1 MASMRESRR
10 TNLIILAA
18 VLMIAGAVAIYATLV
33 MRWFSAEKPA
43 APAASSATSKAA
55 LDASL
60 DEARRDFRERLLDPR
75 AHLRLSEALW
85 KAGRPVDAFYVMYA
99 ARQIFPD
106 AAFRQAHAEIVLGVG
121 GPAAAARSRLKGLT
135 DPAMTVPIHAE
146 VARDYPD
153 SPEGR
158 DSLDQLSQLAMAPE
172 GGAGGDAARGARTAL
187 DELYRADPRNPEKL
201 AALAGADFGRG
212 DAATAQ
218 ALAAEALNKYPGQ
231 AGAARIMGMLALRER
246 DIDGAIKW
254 LTAAWDR
261 DPEDLYSASKLAQIY
276 VKRRGDPEGALPFYL
291 ALYRE
296 NPDFAD
302 DEPAETRI
310 RTTLDHRREDLLK
323 DAPVEGLG
331 GRFKLDDASLRAEA
345 ALRAAAFKDPRWIDA
360 LGDLLDDDAEI
371 VRRNADYALFQIAA
385 QEPDA
390 VRARRA
396 QWLGSDKPLV
406 RIRALNLFADLD
418 GKNALPAVSAA
429 LRDPN
434 AGVRVFAKLMVL
446 DHYYKGVPEAAK
458 LRSRY
463 LAEEKDPDALD
474 FLKRFGAAAR

>member
-1 MASMRESRR
+1 MRESRR
-10 TNLIILAA
+10 TNLIILGAL
-18 VLMIAGAVAIYATLV
+18 LMIAAAFAAYATLV
-33 MRWFSAEKPA
+33 MRWFSAPKASSPA
-43 APAASSATSKAA
+43 AAIASKAS

-60 DEARRDFRERLLDPR
+60 EAARREFRDGLLDPR

-85 KAGRPVDAFYVMYA
+85 KAGRPVDSFYVMYA
-99 ARQIFPD
+99 ARQIFTD
-106 AAFRQAHAEIVLGVG
+106 EDYRRAHAEVVLGVG
-121 GPAAAARSRLKGLT
+121 GPAAAARSRLKGLS
-135 DPAMTVPIHAE
+135 DPALTVPIHAE
-146 VARDYPD
+146 IARDYPD

-158 DSLDQLSQLAMAPE
+158 DSLDQLSQLAMAPDT
-172 GGAGGDAARGARTAL
+172 GAGADAARVARTAL
-187 DELYRADPRNPEKL
+187 EELYRADPKNPDKL

-218 ALAAEALNKYPGQ
+218 ALASEALNKYPGQ

-246 DIDGAIKW
+246 DVDGALKW

-261 DPEDLYSASKLAQIY
+261 NPDDLYSAAKLVQIY
-276 VKRRGDPEGALPFYL
+276 EKRLGDPEGALPFYL
-291 ALYRE
+291 ALYRQ
-296 NPDFAD
+296 NPDYAD

-310 RTTLDHRREDLLK
+310 RETLDHRRESLLK

-345 ALRAAAFKDPRWIDA
+345 CLRAAAFKDARWIEA
-360 LGDLLDDDAEI
+360 LGDLLDDDTEL

-390 VRARRA
+390 IRARRA

-418 GKNALPAVSAA
+418 GMNALPAVAA
-429 LRDPN
+429 GLKDPN
-434 AGVRVFAKLMVL
+434 VGVRVFAKLMVL
-446 DHYYKGVPEAAK
+446 DHYFKGRPEAAK

-463 LAEEKDPDALD
+463 LAEEKDPDALE
-474 FLKRFGAAAR
+474 FLKRFGASASAR

>member
-1 MASMRESRR
+1 MATMRESRR
-10 TNLIILAA
+10 TNLIILGAI
-18 VLMIAGAVAIYATLV
+18 LMIAGAFAVYATMV
-33 MRWFSAEKPA
+33 MRWFSTPA
-43 APAASSATSKAA
+43 AAASAAPSADSRASAEAA
-55 LDASL
+55 LAD
-60 DEARRDFRERLLDPR
+60 ARREFRERLLDPR

-85 KAGRPVDAFYVMYA
+85 KAGRPVDSFYVMYA

-106 AAFRQAHAEIVLGVG
+106 EAFRQAHAEVVLGVG
-121 GPAAAARSRLKGLT
+121 GPAAAERRRLRGLT
-135 DPAMTVPIHAE
+135 DPAMAVPIHAE
-146 VARDYPD
+146 VARDYPA

-172 GGAGGDAARGARTAL
+172 NGPGGDAGRIARTAL
-187 DELYRADPRNPEKL
+187 EELYRADPKNPEKL

-212 DAATAQ
+212 DSTRAQ
-218 ALAAEALNKYPGQ
+218 ALATEAWNKYPGQ
-231 AGAARIMGMLALRER
+231 AGAARILGMLALRDR
-246 DIDGAIKW
+246 DIDGALKW

-261 DPEDLYSASKLAQIY
+261 DPEDLYSAAKLAQIY
-276 VKRRGDPEGALPFYL
+276 EKRRGDPEGALPFYL
-291 ALYRE
+291 ALYRQ
-296 NPDFAD
+296 NPDYAEE
-302 DEPAETRI
+302 EPAETRI
-310 RTTLDHRREDLLK
+310 RETLDHRRESLLK

-331 GRFKLDDASLRAEA
+331 GRFRLDDASLRAEA
-345 ALRAAAFKDPRWIDA
+345 ALRAAVFKDPRWIDA

-385 QEPDA
+385 KEPDA

-418 GKNALPAVSAA
+418 GMNALPAVAAA

-446 DHYYKGVPEAAK
+446 DHYFKGRPEGAK

-463 LAEEKDPDALD
+463 LAEEKDPEALD
-474 FLKRFGAAAR
+474 FLKRFGAGR